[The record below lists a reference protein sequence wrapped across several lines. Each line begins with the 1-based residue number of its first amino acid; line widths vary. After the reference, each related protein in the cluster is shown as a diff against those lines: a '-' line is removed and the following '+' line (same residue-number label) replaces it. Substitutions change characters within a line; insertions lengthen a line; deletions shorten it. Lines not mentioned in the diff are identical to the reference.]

1 VCESTLELLL
11 GDSYL
16 GRREEETRRS
26 PAKTNDSQ
34 VWNNNQE
41 VERKNRT
48 RKNAKRIA
56 GNTISAHNLIIP
68 TIHNLTPPLPFHIA

>member
-1 VCESTLELLL
+1 
-11 GDSYL
+11 L
-16 GRREEETRRS
+16 GRREEETKRS

-41 VERKNRT
+41 VKRKNRS

-68 TIHNLTPPLPFHIA
+68 AIHNLTPPLFPFTLLRPALH